1 MIISPNL
8 IRSYYLDIAARN
20 GSLGFKIITWTEAP
34 PPQLPHTR
42 NSLRRSLDRQSM
54 GGPSSTQQ
62 LHHRH
67 QTGNLQHHNSLNMDF
82 CRWEF

>member
-1 MIISPNL
+1 MDLS
-8 IRSYYLDIAARN
+8 
-20 GSLGFKIITWTEAP
+20 FKIITWTEAP

-62 LHHRH
+62 LLHHH
-67 QTGNLQHHNSLNMDF
+67 QRQTRNLQHHKSQSLNSIWI
-82 CRWEF
+82 CVI